1 MKEMT
6 NLAIPHPNHIENWQ
20 ESLSDLITN
29 PSELLAIA
37 KLDPENSRF
46 SRLAAQDFPLK
57 VPRQFAALIK
67 PGDWNDPI
75 LAQIWPTVDENTDSS
90 SYSYDPLKEAKFA
103 PETGL
108 LHKYKNRVLLI
119 TAPHCA
125 INCRYC
131 FRRHFNY
138 QVNSPSQIEWKYAF
152 NYIRRNKDIE
162 EVIFSGGDPLA
173 LSDRHLTWLIG
184 QVDGIPHVT
193 TLRIHTRLP
202 IVIPQRITRKML
214 EKLKDSR
221 LKIVL
226 VTHCNHANEL
236 TRTTQTAFVKLRETG
251 VLLLNQSVLLAGVN
265 DNALILAAL
274 SKKLFSQNILPYY
287 LHMPDAVQGTQHF
300 EVTEKKAARI
310 INDLRA
316 LLSGYLVPTL
326 VREDPGASSK
336 TRIE

>member
-6 NLAIPHPNHIENWQ
+6 NLAIPHPTSIENWQ

-29 PSELLAIA
+29 PNELLAIA

-46 SRLAAQDFPLK
+46 SELATQDFPLK
-57 VPRQFAALIK
+57 VPRQFAALIR

-75 LAQIWPTVDENTDSS
+75 LAQIWPTFDETSNSS
-90 SYSYDPLKEAKFA
+90 SHSYDPLKETKFT

-131 FRRHFNY
+131 FRRHFDY
-138 QVNSPSQIEWKYAF
+138 QTNSPSQIEWEHTFKY
-152 NYIRRNKDIE
+152 IHRNKDIE

-173 LSDRHLTWLIG
+173 LSDRRLNWLIS
-184 QVDGIPHVT
+184 QIEDISHVT
-193 TLRIHTRLP
+193 TLRVHTRLP
-202 IVIPQRITRKML
+202 IVIPQRVTSKIL
-214 EKLKDSR
+214 EKFKSTR

-236 TRTTQTAFVKLRETG
+236 TQKTQNAFTKLREVG
-251 VLLLNQSVLLAGVN
+251 VLLLNQSVLLAGIN
-265 DNALILAAL
+265 DDALILAAL

-300 EVTEKKAARI
+300 AVTERAALKVMD
-310 INDLRA
+310 DLRS

-326 VREDPGASSK
+326 VREDPGAPSK
-336 TRIE
+336 TRI

>member
-6 NLAIPHPNHIENWQ
+6 NLAIPHLNHIENWQ

-29 PSELLAIA
+29 PHELLAIA

-46 SRLAAQDFPLK
+46 SKLATQDFSLK
-57 VPRQFAALIK
+57 VPRQFASLIS

-75 LAQIWPTVDENTDSS
+75 LAQIWPTVDENTNSS
-90 SYSYDPLKEAKFA
+90 SHSYDPLKETTFT

-131 FRRHFNY
+131 FRRHFDY
-138 QVNSPSQIEWKYAF
+138 QTNSPSQIQWERTF
-152 NYIRRNKDIE
+152 NYIHRNKDVE

-173 LSDRHLTWLIG
+173 LSDRYLGWLID
-184 QVDGIPHVT
+184 QVEGAHHVT

-202 IVIPQRITRKML
+202 IVIPQRITKKIL
-214 EKLKDSR
+214 GKLKSSR

-236 TRTTQTAFVKLRETG
+236 TQKTQDAFAELREAG
-251 VLLLNQSVLLAGVN
+251 VLLLNQSVLLAGIN
-265 DNALILAAL
+265 DNALTLAAL
-274 SKKLFSQNILPYY
+274 SKKLFSQSILPYY

-300 EVTEKKAARI
+300 SVTERKASKI
-310 INDLRA
+310 MSNLQN

-326 VREDPGASSK
+326 VREDPGAPSK
-336 TRIE
+336 TRI

>member
-6 NLAIPHPNHIENWQ
+6 NLAIPHPTPIENWQ

-46 SRLAAQDFPLK
+46 SELATQDFPLK
-57 VPRQFAALIK
+57 VPRQFAALIR

-75 LAQIWPTVDENTDSS
+75 LAQIWPTFDETTNSS
-90 SYSYDPLKEAKFA
+90 SHSYDPLKEAKFT

-131 FRRHFNY
+131 FRRHFDY
-138 QVNSPSQIEWKYAF
+138 QTNSPSQIEWEHTF
-152 NYIRRNKDIE
+152 EYIHRNKDIE

-173 LSDRHLTWLIG
+173 LSDRRLDWLIS
-184 QVDGIPHVT
+184 QIEGISHVT
-193 TLRIHTRLP
+193 TLRVHTRLP
-202 IVIPQRITRKML
+202 IVIPQRITSKIL
-214 EKLKDSR
+214 EKFKSSR

-236 TRTTQTAFVKLRETG
+236 TQKTQKAFTKLREVG
-251 VLLLNQSVLLAGVN
+251 VLLLNQSVLLAGIN

-300 EVTEKKAARI
+300 EVTEITASKVMD
-310 INDLRA
+310 DLRG

-326 VREDPGASSK
+326 VREDPGAPSK
-336 TRIE
+336 TRI